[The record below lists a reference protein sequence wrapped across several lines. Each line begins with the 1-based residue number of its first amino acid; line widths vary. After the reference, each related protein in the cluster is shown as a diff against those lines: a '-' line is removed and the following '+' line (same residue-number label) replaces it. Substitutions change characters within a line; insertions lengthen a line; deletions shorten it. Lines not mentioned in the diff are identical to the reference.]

1 MSMNPRTIL
10 AFRELP
16 FDAAQWQQIK
26 SAAAP
31 DEIVVVSGKD
41 DAAIAEALKGA
52 EIAIITGDLDARFVQ
67 APRLKWV
74 HCDHAGLTKSSRP
87 ATFEKGLVV
96 TGSAGRSGPALAEHA
111 IMFMLMLGSR
121 YRDYYEAQKRHQW
134 AARQDDLRALYRQT
148 VGIIGMGHTGVELA
162 VRCKAFGMRVLGYRR
177 RDLPA
182 PAGVDTMYC
191 SDRGDTIDPILD
203 ACGVLALVVNL
214 SDATYHMIGGR
225 EIARM
230 KPSTII
236 VNLSRGGVID
246 EAELIKALTSGRLAG
261 VGLDVT
267 EVEPLPKDSPLW
279 DCPNTLITPHFTP
292 AVPDKSQRSVNV
304 IVDNFGRFRRGEAM
318 RNRITAEDVFT
329 H

>member
-1 MSMNPRTIL
+1 MSMRPRTIV

-26 SAAAP
+26 AAAAP
-31 DEIVVVSGKD
+31 DEILVVSGKD

-87 ATFEKGLVV
+87 AIFEKGLVV

-121 YRDYYEAQKRHQW
+121 FPDYYEAQKRHQW
-134 AARQDDLRALYRQT
+134 AARQDELRALYRQT

-182 PAGVDTMYC
+182 PGGVDTMYC

-203 ACGVLALVVNL
+203 ACDVLALVVNL
-214 SDATYHMIGGR
+214 SDATYHMIGKR
-225 EIARM
+225 EIARL
-230 KPSTII
+230 KPSAI
-236 VNLSRGGVID
+236 VINLSRGGVID
-246 EAELIKALTSGRLAG
+246 EAELIGALKSGRLAG
-261 VGLDVT
+261 AGLDVT